1 MAIAYT
7 NELHP
12 IERTVRRGANA
23 LIDSEPPQNWPAL
36 RIQAIAADLLTR
48 KFFAFNEDDAQSA
61 GRGKGGANRPRRS
74 AADDRDVE
82 KFHSF
87 SLSRNAHGHKAISAS
102 DPDGVMERWSIEAQL
117 TQLPITDCSKGIGAR
132 YLDEEVWLP
141 MSWSLPIFR
150 IAGIQLRIHI
160 TFLLLIAWL
169 AFGYYAQGGSAAAA
183 SRVIFVLLLLLCV
196 VLHEFGHAFAA
207 KAFGI
212 NTPDITLLP
221 IGGVAR
227 LERMPEEPVQ
237 ELIIAVAGPLVNVVI
252 ALGLFVAGGS
262 QALFN
267 PSTVEGGGLIAQ
279 LLTINIIL
287 VLFNLLP
294 AFPMDGGRVLRAL
307 LATRMSYAR
316 ATQVAATVGQG
327 FAFVFGFIGLLWNP
341 FLIFIALFVYI
352 GASQEAALAQMK
364 DVSRR
369 FPVSSAMV
377 REFRTLSENATL
389 EEAVDAL
396 LATSQHDFPVVDE
409 TGSVAGL
416 LTRHDLIA
424 ALRKNDPSLRVGD
437 VMRRD
442 IPTVTTGT
450 RFEDAFRIMQ
460 ECNCPAVPVLDSMKR
475 LVGLLTPEN
484 VSELMMVQS
493 ALPRRRVS

>member
-1 MAIAYT
+1 M
-7 NELHP
+7 
-12 IERTVRRGANA
+12 G
-23 LIDSEPPQNWPAL
+23 
-36 RIQAIAADLLTR
+36 
-48 KFFAFNEDDAQSA
+48 
-61 GRGKGGANRPRRS
+61 
-74 AADDRDVE
+74 
-82 KFHSF
+82 
-87 SLSRNAHGHKAISAS
+87 
-102 DPDGVMERWSIEAQL
+102 
-117 TQLPITDCSKGIGAR
+117 
-132 YLDEEVWLP
+132 
-141 MSWSLPIFR
+141 WSLPIFR
-150 IAGIQLRIHI
+150 IAGIQLRIHV
-160 TFLLLIAWL
+160 TFVLLIAWL
-169 AFGYYAQGGSAAAA
+169 AFGYYAQGGSPAAAEG
-183 SRVIFVLLLLLCV
+183 VIFVLLLFLCV
-196 VLHEFGHAFAA
+196 VLHEFGHALAA

-227 LERMPEEPVQ
+227 LERMPEEPKQ
-237 ELIIAVAGPLVNVVI
+237 ELLIAVAGPAVNVVI

-262 QALFN
+262 FIN
-267 PSTVEGGGLIAQ
+267 PFVNPAAPERVGLVSQ
-279 LLTINIIL
+279 LLIINVLL
-287 VLFNLLP
+287 VAFNLLP

-316 ATQVAATVGQG
+316 ATQIAATVGQG
-327 FAFVFGFIGLLWNP
+327 FAFVFGFIGLIWNP

-377 REFRTLSENATL
+377 REFRTLPENATL

-409 TGSVAGL
+409 TGNVAGV

-424 ALRKNDPSLRVGD
+424 ALRKNDPALRVGLRVGD
-437 VMRRD
+437 VMRRN

-450 RFEDAFRIMQ
+450 RFEEAFRIMQ

-484 VSELMMVQS
+484 VTELMMIQS
-493 ALPRRRVS
+493 AMPRRRIL

>member
-1 MAIAYT
+1 
-7 NELHP
+7 
-12 IERTVRRGANA
+12 
-23 LIDSEPPQNWPAL
+23 
-36 RIQAIAADLLTR
+36 
-48 KFFAFNEDDAQSA
+48 
-61 GRGKGGANRPRRS
+61 
-74 AADDRDVE
+74 
-82 KFHSF
+82 
-87 SLSRNAHGHKAISAS
+87 
-102 DPDGVMERWSIEAQL
+102 
-117 TQLPITDCSKGIGAR
+117 
-132 YLDEEVWLP
+132 

-169 AFGYYAQGGSAAAA
+169 AFGYYLQVGSAAPA
-183 SRVIFVLLLLLCV
+183 SCVIFILLLFLCV

-252 ALGLFVAGGS
+252 AVGLFVAGGS
-262 QALFN
+262 QALLN

-279 LLTINIIL
+279 LLTINIML

-316 ATQVAATVGQG
+316 ATQIAATVGQG
-327 FAFVFGFIGLLWNP
+327 FAFLFGFWGLLAPNYM
-341 FLIFIALFVYI
+341 LIFIALFVYI

-377 REFRTLSENATL
+377 REFRTLAASATL
-389 EEAVDAL
+389 DEAVDAL
-396 LATSQHDFPVVDE
+396 LATSQHDFPVVDD
-409 TGSVAGL
+409 TGNVAGL
-416 LTRHDLIA
+416 LTRHDLIP
-424 ALRKNDPSLRVGD
+424 ALRKSDPSLRVGD

-460 ECNCPAVPVLDSMKR
+460 ECNCPAVPVLDRMKR

-484 VSELMMVQS
+484 VTELMMVQS
-493 ALPRRRVS
+493 AMPQRRVL

>member
-1 MAIAYT
+1 
-7 NELHP
+7 
-12 IERTVRRGANA
+12 V
-23 LIDSEPPQNWPAL
+23 
-36 RIQAIAADLLTR
+36 
-48 KFFAFNEDDAQSA
+48 
-61 GRGKGGANRPRRS
+61 
-74 AADDRDVE
+74 
-82 KFHSF
+82 
-87 SLSRNAHGHKAISAS
+87 
-102 DPDGVMERWSIEAQL
+102 
-117 TQLPITDCSKGIGAR
+117 
-132 YLDEEVWLP
+132 
-141 MSWSLPIFR
+141 
-150 IAGIQLRIHI
+150 AGIQLRIHI
-160 TFLLLIAWL
+160 TFLLLIGWV
-169 AFGYYAQGGSAAAA
+169 AFAYYSQGGSPAA
-183 SRVIFVLLLLLCV
+183 VGGVLFILILFACV
-196 VLHEFGHAFAA
+196 VLHEFGHAFAG

-227 LERMPEEPVQ
+227 LERIPEEPLQ
-237 ELIIAVAGPLVNVVI
+237 ELVIAAAGPAVTALI
-252 ALGLFVAGGS
+252 ALGAFIGGGS
-262 QALFN
+262 WSYPPNTATSIPDLLF
-267 PSTVEGGGLIAQ
+267 
-279 LLTINIIL
+279 TINV
-287 VLFNLLP
+287 VLLGFNLLP

-327 FAFVFGFIGLLWNP
+327 FAFVFGFLGLLFNP

-377 REFRTLSENATL
+377 REFRTLPETATL

-396 LATSQHDFPVVDE
+396 LATSQHDFPVLNQAGNV
-409 TGSVAGL
+409 TGL
-416 LTRHDLIA
+416 LTRQDLIG

-460 ECNCPAVPVLDSMKR
+460 ECNCPAVPVLDRMKR

-484 VSELMMVQS
+484 VTELMMIQS
-493 ALPRRRVS
+493 AMPQRRVVTQPTS

>member
-1 MAIAYT
+1 
-7 NELHP
+7 
-12 IERTVRRGANA
+12 
-23 LIDSEPPQNWPAL
+23 
-36 RIQAIAADLLTR
+36 
-48 KFFAFNEDDAQSA
+48 
-61 GRGKGGANRPRRS
+61 
-74 AADDRDVE
+74 
-82 KFHSF
+82 
-87 SLSRNAHGHKAISAS
+87 
-102 DPDGVMERWSIEAQL
+102 
-117 TQLPITDCSKGIGAR
+117 
-132 YLDEEVWLP
+132 
-141 MSWSLPIFR
+141 MSWSLPILR
-150 IAGIQLRIHI
+150 VAGIQVRIHI

-169 AFGYYAQGGSAAAA
+169 AFGYYAQGGSAVAA
-183 SRVIFVLLLLLCV
+183 SRMIFILLLFLCV

-252 ALGLFVAGGS
+252 ALGLFVAGGA
-262 QALFN
+262 QALLN
-267 PSTVEGGGLIAQ
+267 PTAVEAGGLVGQ
-279 LLTINIIL
+279 LLKINIML

-327 FAFVFGFIGLLWNP
+327 FAFIFGFLGLFGPNP
-341 FLIFIALFVYI
+341 FLLFIALFVYI

-377 REFRTLSENATL
+377 REFRTLAEDASL
-389 EEAVDAL
+389 HEAVDAL
-396 LATSQHDFPVVDE
+396 LATSQHDFPVVNDA
-409 TGSVAGL
+409 GSVTGV
-416 LTRHDLIA
+416 LTRQDLIGG
-424 ALRKNDPSLRVGD
+424 LRKNDPTLRVGD

-460 ECNCPAVPVLDSMKR
+460 ECNCPAVPVLDNMKR

-484 VSELMMVQS
+484 VTELMMVQS
-493 ALPRRRVS
+493 AMPRQRVS

>member
-1 MAIAYT
+1 M
-7 NELHP
+7 
-12 IERTVRRGANA
+12 G
-23 LIDSEPPQNWPAL
+23 
-36 RIQAIAADLLTR
+36 
-48 KFFAFNEDDAQSA
+48 
-61 GRGKGGANRPRRS
+61 
-74 AADDRDVE
+74 
-82 KFHSF
+82 
-87 SLSRNAHGHKAISAS
+87 
-102 DPDGVMERWSIEAQL
+102 
-117 TQLPITDCSKGIGAR
+117 
-132 YLDEEVWLP
+132 
-141 MSWSLPIFR
+141 WSLPIFR
-150 IAGIQLRIHI
+150 VAGIQLRIHI
-160 TFLLLIAWL
+160 TFLLIIVWL
-169 AFGYYAQGGSAAAA
+169 AFGYYEQGGSAAAA
-183 SRVIFVLLLLLCV
+183 SRVIFVLLLFLCV

-262 QALFN
+262 KALLN

-279 LLTINIIL
+279 LLTINIML

-327 FAFVFGFIGLLWNP
+327 FAFVFGFLGLLWNP

-377 REFRTLSENATL
+377 REFRTLSENASL
-389 EEAVDAL
+389 QEAVDAL
-396 LATSQHDFPVVDE
+396 LATSQHDFPVVSD
-409 TGSVAGL
+409 TGTVTGV
-416 LTRHDLIA
+416 LTRQDLIA
-424 ALRKNDPSLRVGD
+424 ALRKNDPTLTVGH

-484 VSELMMVQS
+484 VAELMMIQS
-493 ALPRRRVS
+493 AMPRRRVS